1 MSDTEARPVPC
12 PQCLKPTRPGTVKT
26 AMWFDDR
33 LYVIEDVPARI
44 CDSCIEQFYD
54 EEVTDVIRRLTEDGF
69 PSAEVTAELNVPV
82 ISLKARLAAIESAE
96 EAAAS

>member
-12 PQCLKPTRPGTVKT
+12 PQCQKPTRSGIVKT

-33 LYVIEDVPARI
+33 LYVVEDIPARI

-54 EEVTDVIRRLTEDGF
+54 EDVTDVIRRLTEDGF
-69 PSAEVTAELNVPV
+69 PSAEVVTELTVPV
-82 ISLKARLAAIESAE
+82 ISLKARLAALESAQDP
-96 EAAAS
+96 AAS